1 MMLDRALVYDRAY
14 VALTRVKNL
23 KEMRMTAQVQP
34 HKTSSY
40 LLFIVSRLP
49 RRKIMIEY

>member
-14 VALTRVKNL
+14 VALPRVKNL

-40 LLFIVSRLP
+40 CSLFLAYQEER
-49 RRKIMIEY
+49 